1 MPECLI
7 EFCRVTLTFESVDK
21 ILWRHCDH
29 SNQSSLPACTF
40 TWYYLFLKM
49 LGNEIWKFG
58 RNLPLATFGKE
69 RVKNNRK
76 TKITWDKKINYNTI
90 TCTCYWADWSGSIS
104 LFPSHY
110 HLLSFTFNN
119 ESNMKVRNYM
129 PMIFWAKQ
137 QLKIIMHQ
145 SLLYNYKVK
154 LPKVTFLIIY
164 MYRRWGAKK

>member
-76 TKITWDKKINYNTI
+76 TKITWDKKLTI
-90 TCTCYWADWSGSIS
+90 TQLHAHVIELTGLGPFHYLLHIIIS
-104 LFPSHY
+104 FHSQ
-110 HLLSFTFNN
+110 SKMKATWKSENANDFT
-119 ESNMKVRNYM
+119 SKTT
-129 PMIFWAKQ
+129 A
-137 QLKIIMHQ
+137 
-145 SLLYNYKVK
+145 LYNYASMSIVQLLRK
-154 LPKVTFLIIY
+154 TS
-164 MYRRWGAKK
+164 